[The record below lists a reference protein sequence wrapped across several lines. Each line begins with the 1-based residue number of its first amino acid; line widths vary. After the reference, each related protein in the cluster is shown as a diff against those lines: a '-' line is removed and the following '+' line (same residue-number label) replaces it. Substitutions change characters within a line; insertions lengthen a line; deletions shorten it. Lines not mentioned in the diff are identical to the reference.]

1 MASNSSNSPFSSIAS
16 ALIKVFEQ
24 KQEITNDKKISV
36 NILVTK
42 VASYYERL
50 RTAMDYGNEET
61 ILRRAIERNLKRR
74 LFLETDPK
82 TLASDLVRE
91 LIWAGYF
98 KDDTVRESVT
108 NDVSD
113 SIKLHLNLK
122 EKVNK
127 QKLKLNIDLHEFII
141 QILSCEIYTILA
153 PNNPREAMANFMF
166 QVLKDSV
173 EITDDSKQTKDV
185 QVFIAIRK
193 NFARDD
199 IAFLR
204 YKLFVQIFGRLTQNN
219 FNQTVSSFSEG
230 LNEIIYQL
238 SYPKKD
244 RIFNHIKK
252 KTPPFLILYD
262 LLRQEKTNLN
272 ELIKDQESFKSIIYA
287 ICNTRYQNIKNKVKT
302 AIIRSFVFIL
312 FTKAFMALSIEGAF
326 ERLFYGSI
334 QWGSIA
340 LNTLIP
346 PILMVVAGMRI
357 KTPDNKNSHAIY
369 LDIYKLLL
377 EENPIIIENLSLKLK
392 SNSVRTIRDYVFS
405 FLWFLSI
412 ILIFGA
418 ISAILTKLHFNPLSQ
433 AIFLFFIAIISFLS
447 YRIYQT
453 ASTYTVI
460 FKKNL
465 LTPILDFFFVP
476 IIRVGRGFT
485 EGIAQVN
492 FILII
497 IDYIIET
504 PFKGLVG
511 FFEQWFSYLAAK
523 REELE

>member
-1 MASNSSNSPFSSIAS
+1 MASNLSNSPFSLLAN
-16 ALIKVFEQ
+16 ALIKAFEE
-24 KQEITNDKKISV
+24 KQETTSDKKISV

-42 VASYYERL
+42 VASYYEKL
-50 RTAMDYGNEET
+50 RTSMDYGNEET

-74 LFLETDPK
+74 LFLDTDAK
-82 TLASDLVRE
+82 SLAHDLVRE
-91 LIWAGYF
+91 IIWAGYF
-98 KDDTVRESVT
+98 KDDSVPESIIKK
-108 NDVSD
+108 VSD
-113 SIKLHLNLK
+113 SIRLHLELK
-122 EKVNK
+122 EKVT
-127 QKLKLNIDLHEFII
+127 KLKLTQGIDINEFII

-204 YKLFVQIFGRLTQNN
+204 YKLFVQIFGRLTDTNL
-219 FNQTVSSFSEG
+219 NQTVSGFPEG
-230 LNEIIYQL
+230 LNEIICQL
-238 SYPKKD
+238 SYPRKD

-262 LLRQEKTNLN
+262 LLRQEKDNLGK
-272 ELIKDQESFKSIIYA
+272 LIKDQESFKSIIYA
-287 ICNTRYQNIKNKVKT
+287 ICNTRYKGIKNKVKT
-302 AIIRSFVFIL
+302 AIIRSFIFIL
-312 FTKAFMALSIEGAF
+312 FTKAFIALSIEGTF
-326 ERLFYGSI
+326 ERIFYGNV

-340 LNTLIP
+340 LNTIVP
-346 PILMVVAGMRI
+346 PVLMVIAGMRI

-377 EENPIIIENLSLKLK
+377 EENPNITESISLKLK
-392 SNSVRTIRDYVFS
+392 SNTATIKDYVFS
-405 FLWFLSI
+405 LLWFLSI

-418 ISAILTKLHFNPLSQ
+418 ISAILGRLHFNPLSQ

-453 ASTYTVI
+453 ASAYTVI
-460 FKKNL
+460 FKKDL

-476 IIRVGRGFT
+476 VIRVGRKFT

>member
-1 MASNSSNSPFSSIAS
+1 MAPNLSDSPFSSLANT
-16 ALIKVFEQ
+16 LIKAFEE
-24 KQEITNDKKISV
+24 KQETTSDKKISV

-42 VASYYERL
+42 VASYYEKL
-50 RTAMDYGNEET
+50 RTSMDYGNEET

-74 LFLETDPK
+74 LFLDTDPK
-82 TLASDLVRE
+82 SLAHDLVRE

-98 KDDTVRESVT
+98 KDDTLPESVIKK
-108 NDVSD
+108 VSD
-113 SIKLHLNLK
+113 SINLQLELK
-122 EKVNK
+122 KRIA
-127 QKLKLNIDLHEFII
+127 KLKLAPGVDIYEFII

-166 QVLKDSV
+166 HVLKNSV
-173 EITDDSKQTKDV
+173 DIIDDSKQTTDV
-185 QVFIAIRK
+185 QVFVAVRK

-204 YKLFVQIFGRLTQNN
+204 YKLFVQIFGRLTDAN
-219 FNQTVSSFSEG
+219 FNQTVSSFPKG

-262 LLRQEKTNLN
+262 LLRQEKDNLK
-272 ELIKDQESFKSIIYA
+272 ELVKNQENFKSVIYA
-287 ICNTRYQNIKNKVKT
+287 ICDKRYRNIRNKVKT
-302 AIIRSFVFIL
+302 AVIRSFIFIL
-312 FTKAFMALSIEGAF
+312 FTKAFVALSIEGTF
-326 ERLFYGSI
+326 EKIFYGSV

-340 LNTLIP
+340 LNIVVP
-346 PILMVVAGMRI
+346 PILMVLAGMRI
-357 KTPDNKNSHAIY
+357 KTPDDKNSHIIY

-377 EENPIIIENLSLKLK
+377 EENPKITEDISLKLK
-392 SNSVRTIRDYVFS
+392 PDSVKTIKDYVFS
-405 FLWFLSI
+405 LLWFLSI
-412 ILIFGA
+412 ILIFGV
-418 ISAILTKLHFNPLSQ
+418 ISIFLTRLHFNPLSQ

-453 ASTYTVI
+453 ASAYTVI
-460 FKKNL
+460 FKKNI

-476 IIRVGRGFT
+476 VIRVGRGFT
-485 EGIAQVN
+485 EGITQAN

>member
-1 MASNSSNSPFSSIAS
+1 MASNLSNSPFSPLAN
-16 ALIKVFEQ
+16 ALIKVFE
-24 KQEITNDKKISV
+24 EREEATTDKKISV

-50 RTAMDYGNEET
+50 RTSMDYGNEET
-61 ILRRAIERNLKRR
+61 ILRRAIERILKR
-74 LFLETDPK
+74 LLVLNTNP
-82 TLASDLVRE
+82 TSLAKDLVRE
-91 LIWAGYF
+91 LIWASYF
-98 KDDTVRESVT
+98 KDDTLPESIVKK
-108 NDVSD
+108 VSD
-113 SIKLHLNLK
+113 SIRLHLELK
-122 EKVNK
+122 EKIS
-127 QKLKLNIDLHEFII
+127 KLKLTQDFDLNEFII
-141 QILSCEIYTILA
+141 QILSCEIYTVLA
-153 PNNPREAMANFMF
+153 PNKPREAMANFMF
-166 QVLKDSV
+166 QILKDSV
-173 EITDDSKQTKDV
+173 EISDDSRQTRDV

-204 YKLFVQIFGRLTQNN
+204 YKLFVQIFGRLSEENIN
-219 FNQTVSSFSEG
+219 KTVSSFPEG

-244 RIFNHIKK
+244 KIFNHIKK
-252 KTPPFLILYD
+252 KTPSFLILYD
-262 LLRQEKTNLN
+262 LLRQEKTDLGK
-272 ELIKDQESFKSIIYA
+272 LIQDQERFKSVIYA
-287 ICNTRYQNIKNKVKT
+287 ICDTRYKSINNKVRT

-326 ERLFYGSI
+326 ERVFYGGVQWNSI
-334 QWGSIA
+334 I
-340 LNTLIP
+340 LNTLVP
-346 PILMVVAGMRI
+346 PVLMVIAGMGI
-357 KTPDNKNSHAIY
+357 KTPDNRNSHIIY

-377 EENPIIIENLSLKLK
+377 EQNPKITENISLKLK
-392 SNSVRTIRDYVFS
+392 STSVKTIKDYVFS
-405 FLWFLSI
+405 LLWFLSI
-412 ILIFGA
+412 FLIFGA
-418 ISAILTKLHFNPLSQ
+418 ISAILTRLNFNPLSQ
-433 AIFLFFIAIISFLS
+433 AIFLFFIAIISFLT

-453 ASTYTVI
+453 ANTYTVI

-465 LTPILDFFFVP
+465 LTPVLDFFFVP
-476 IIRVGRGFT
+476 IIRVGRKFT

>member
-1 MASNSSNSPFSSIAS
+1 MASNLSNGPFSPLAS
-16 ALIKVFEQ
+16 ALIKAFEE
-24 KQEITNDKKISV
+24 KEDLTTDKKISV

-42 VASYYERL
+42 VASYYEKL
-50 RTAMDYGNEET
+50 RTSMDYGNEET
-61 ILRRAIERNLKRR
+61 ILRRATERILKR
-74 LFLETDPK
+74 LLVLDADPA
-82 TLASDLVRE
+82 TLARDLVRE
-91 LIWAGYF
+91 LIWASYF
-98 KDDTVRESVT
+98 KDDTVPESIT
-108 NDVSD
+108 KKVSD
-113 SIKLHLNLK
+113 SIRLHLELK
-122 EKVNK
+122 NKVSK
-127 QKLKLNIDLHEFII
+127 QKLNPGIDLNQFII

-153 PNNPREAMANFMF
+153 PNKPREAMANFMF

-204 YKLFVQIFGRLTQNN
+204 YKLFVQIFGRLTETNIS
-219 FNQTVSSFSEG
+219 QTISGFPEG
-230 LNEIIYQL
+230 LNEIVYQL
-238 SYPKKD
+238 SYPRKD

-262 LLRQEKTNLN
+262 LLRQEKTDLK
-272 ELIKDQESFKSIIYA
+272 ELIRDQENFKSIIYA
-287 ICNTRYQNIKNKVKT
+287 ICNTRYNGIKNKVRT

-312 FTKAFMALSIEGAF
+312 FTKAFMAFTIEGIF
-326 ERLFYGSI
+326 ERIFYGTI
-334 QWGSIA
+334 QWGSII
-340 LNTLIP
+340 LNTIVP
-346 PILMVVAGMRI
+346 PILMVVAGMGI
-357 KTPDNKNSHAIY
+357 KTPDDRNSHIIY

-377 EENPIIIENLSLKLK
+377 EENPKITEGISLKLK
-392 SNSVRTIRDYVFS
+392 SNSVKTIKDYVFS
-405 FLWFLSI
+405 ILWFLSI

-418 ISAILTKLHFNPLSQ
+418 ISAILGRLHFNILSQ
-433 AIFLFFIAIISFLS
+433 AIFLFFIAIIAFLT

-453 ASTYTVI
+453 ASAYTVI

-476 IIRVGRGFT
+476 IIRVGRSFT
-485 EGIAQVN
+485 EGIAQIN

-504 PFKGLVG
+504 PFKGIVG

>member
-1 MASNSSNSPFSSIAS
+1 MASNLSNSPFSPLAS
-16 ALIKVFEQ
+16 ALIRVFEE
-24 KQEITNDKKISV
+24 KQEITSDKKISV

-42 VASYYERL
+42 VTSYYEKL
-50 RTAMDYGNEET
+50 RTSMDYGNEET

-74 LFLETDPK
+74 LFLDTDVK
-82 TLASDLVRE
+82 SLAHDLVRE

-98 KDDTVRESVT
+98 KDDTVPESIIKK
-108 NDVSD
+108 VSD
-113 SIKLHLNLK
+113 SIRLHLEFK
-122 EKVNK
+122 QKVS
-127 QKLKLNIDLHEFII
+127 KLKLTSGVDINEFII

-173 EITDDSKQTKDV
+173 EISDDSKQTKDV

-193 NFARDD
+193 NFAKDD

-204 YKLFVQIFGRLTQNN
+204 YKLFVQIFGRLTDTSL
-219 FNQTVSSFSEG
+219 NQTVYAFPEG

-238 SYPKKD
+238 SYPRKD
-244 RIFNHIKK
+244 RIFNHIKR

-262 LLRQEKTNLN
+262 LLRQEKTDLK
-272 ELIKDQESFKSIIYA
+272 EIIKNQESFKSIIYA
-287 ICNTRYQNIKNKVKT
+287 ICNTRYKGIKNKVKT
-302 AIIRSFVFIL
+302 AIIRSFIFIL
-312 FTKAFMALSIEGAF
+312 FTKAFMALSIEGTF
-326 ERLFYGSI
+326 ERIFYGSV

-340 LNTLIP
+340 LNTIVP
-346 PILMVVAGMRI
+346 PVLMVIAGMRI
-357 KTPDNKNSHAIY
+357 KTPDDKNSHAIY

-377 EENPIIIENLSLKLK
+377 QENPKITENISLKLK
-392 SNSVRTIRDYVFS
+392 SNSVKTIKDYVFS
-405 FLWFLSI
+405 LLWFLSI

-418 ISAILTKLHFNPLSQ
+418 ISAILSRLHFNPLSQ

-476 IIRVGRGFT
+476 IIGVGRKFT